1 MKFKNLR
8 EQSKAKTGIMSLST
22 PSQVPDKYALDPG
35 DEIVT
40 RVRSLTDK
48 DMPPKKEIE
57 TKFPSYEDLLKK
69 QLKKET
75 Q

>member
-40 RVRSLTDK
+40 RVRNLTDK

-57 TKFPSYEDLLKK
+57 PTFPSYEDLLKK

-75 Q
+75 K